1 MILSLTCNQVF
12 ARVDIPRRTRMHV
25 PAVSPCPPHPA
36 LTCPQLSNIPDS
48 FQDCVNLTAL
58 HVSANRF
65 RQLPRCI
72 DNLVQLRQLWASN
85 NELIGLPTSLA
96 ALPNLVELQV
106 YVWMCTQRDI

>member
-1 MILSLTCNQVF
+1 M
-12 ARVDIPRRTRMHV
+12 
-25 PAVSPCPPHPA
+25 CPPCLPPALPPQA

-106 YVWMCTQRDI
+106 YVFMCTGRVAL